1 MRENIFA
8 HTDCSGVG
16 YPGYVSI
23 NRVENGDVEIT
34 VRSSPTQRD
43 GVHVCMN
50 QPGPGNCTPG
60 GPTCN
65 NYCNLAPEKGPMRDH
80 PLPCVHTVAGT
91 QACFTIPAAKWE
103 RLRSN

>member
-60 GPTCN
+60 GP
-65 NYCNLAPEKGPMRDH
+65 NLQQLLQLGSREGADAGP
-80 PLPCVHTVAGT
+80 
-91 QACFTIPAAKWE
+91 PAAVRPHRRRHPSLFHHSGCGVGTPQE
-103 RLRSN
+103 